1 MSRRHTLRRR
11 MKTLGEIAG
20 ILDSMR
26 TLALIESRRLMRSVE
41 CQHHL
46 ETALRTTAEELLACY
61 PALLPEA
68 EPAETAWLVL
78 GSERGFC
85 GDFNARLRAVL
96 EQRRVPPAPL
106 IVIGSRIG
114 AELAALDIPV
124 YRNLPG
130 PLTADEAG
138 ERLPAVIDAV
148 NQLIGD
154 RGPVRVVAL
163 HHADDADTILETR
176 IMPPF
181 GNPSAPSS
189 RPYPPFLYQTPA
201 AVFGHLVEHYLFAVL
216 HWLLDR
222 SLLSEHQYRIRHLD
236 GATRRIEDTLE
247 TLRSGNH
254 RLRQEE
260 ITEEL
265 QVILLGAE
273 ALDPA

>member
-1 MSRRHTLRRR
+1 MSRRHVLRRR

-26 TLALIESRRLMRSVE
+26 MLAVIESRRLTRSVE
-41 CQHHL
+41 CQRQL
-46 ETALRTTAEELLACY
+46 EAALRGLGRELMSHH
-61 PALLPEA
+61 PALTPV
-68 EPAETAWLVL
+68 EPPNTAWLVV

-85 GDFNARLRAVL
+85 GDFNTRLRAAL
-96 EQRRVPPAPL
+96 EQRRSPGEPV

-114 AELAALDIPV
+114 AELSQQTV
-124 YRNLPG
+124 CESQLPG
-130 PLTADEAG
+130 PLTADETA
-138 ERLPAVIDAV
+138 ERLPALIDAV
-148 NQLIGD
+148 NQLLENL
-154 RGPVRVVAL
+154 GPLRIIAL
-163 HHADDADTILETR
+163 HHADDAEAVLETR
-176 IMPPF
+176 IVPPF
-181 GNPSAPSS
+181 GKASAAPGNPF
-189 RPYPPFLYQTPA
+189 PPLLYQPPE
-201 AVFGHLVEHYLFAVL
+201 AVFHHLVEHYLFALL

-236 GATRRIEDTLE
+236 GATRRIEDTLSA
-247 TLRSGNH
+247 LRSANN